1 MEKTFDLN
9 EKGKIELTKEELKNL
24 LDDVYYLGKAYGYAE
39 GAKTIKKW
47 TYKAPT
53 PNVWTFPT
61 STPLCCTTHSATT
74 TANSITLKVGN

>member
-39 GAKTIKKW
+39 GEKKKKKW

-53 PNVWTFPT
+53 PNAWTYPT
-61 STPLCCTTHSATT
+61 LTPLYTSDFVTT
-74 TANSITLKVGN
+74 TTNSITLKVGN

>member
-24 LDDVYYLGKAYGYAE
+24 LDDVYYLGKACGYTE

-53 PNVWTFPT
+53 PNVWTYPTLTPLYTAHSMTT
-61 STPLCCTTHSATT
+61 STS
-74 TANSITLKVGN
+74 SITLKIGN